1 MKRLSNIITIIIMLA
16 SSMHICAQQMIKMSD
31 GTKLYVEV
39 RGSGT
44 PCLYLHGGPGSGSE
58 WMQKLG
64 GDILE
69 KHFKVIYLD
78 QRGVGRSESPR
89 DSDYTL
95 SRQIKDFEEVRQALG
110 INSWLVLG
118 HSFGG
123 ILTMAYWEAH
133 KDKIDGLIFMNCTL
147 CMDASFRDSWLPKA
161 IGIIGNKANKT
172 ALDPNSKTIDRMMA
186 VFPFLNNANRWQ
198 IFTPQK
204 KYNDTVN
211 SATDYYKHNSD
222 GSKVIFMDEY
232 WRDFRPLTYIV
243 DKPVLFFYGKKDYAV
258 GPNFYKGV
266 HFPKMLLVGADCGHF
281 PFIEVPNKLNKAL
294 DDYTKMLSKQ
304 SH

>member
-1 MKRLSNIITIIIMLA
+1 MLLFSTLQLS
-16 SSMHICAQQMIKMSD
+16 AQQMIKMSD

-39 RGSGT
+39 HGKGT

-64 GDILE
+64 GNILE
-69 KHFKVIYLD
+69 KHFMVIYLD
-78 QRGVGRSESPR
+78 QRGVGRSESPH

-95 SRQIKDFEEVRQALG
+95 SRQVKDFDEVRQALG
-110 INSWLVLG
+110 IKSWLVLG

-123 ILTMAYWEAH
+123 ILTMAYWETY
-133 KDKIDGLIFMNCTL
+133 KNNIDGLIFMNCTL
-147 CMDASFRDSWLPKA
+147 SMDASFRESWLPKA
-161 IGIIGNKANKT
+161 IKIIGSKANKI

-186 VFPFLNNANRWQ
+186 IFPFLNNDNRWQ

-211 SATDYYKHNSD
+211 SATDYSKHNSD

-232 WRDFRPLTYIV
+232 WRDFRPLAKTV
-243 DKPVLFFYGKKDYAV
+243 NKPVLFFYGEKDYAI
-258 GPNFYKGV
+258 GPKFYKSV
-266 HFPKMLLVGADCGHF
+266 HFPNMLRVGADCGHF
-281 PFIEVPNKLNKAL
+281 PFIEAPKAL
-294 DDYTKMLSKQ
+294 DNALEKYAKMLK
-304 SH
+304 

>member
-1 MKRLSNIITIIIMLA
+1 MKILRKIVITMLLFSTLQLS
-16 SSMHICAQQMIKMSD
+16 AQQMIKMSD

-39 RGSGT
+39 HGKGT

-64 GDILE
+64 GNILE
-69 KHFKVIYLD
+69 KHFMVIYLD

-95 SRQIKDFEEVRQALG
+95 SRQVKDFDEVRQALG
-110 INSWLVLG
+110 IKSWLVLG

-123 ILTMAYWEAH
+123 ILTMAYWETY
-133 KDKIDGLIFMNCTL
+133 KNNIDGLIFMNCTL
-147 CMDASFRDSWLPKA
+147 SMDASFRESWLPKA
-161 IGIIGNKANKT
+161 IKIIGSKANRI
-172 ALDPNSKTIDRMMA
+172 ALDPNNKTVDRMMA
-186 VFPFLNNANRWQ
+186 IFPFLNNDNRWQ

-211 SATDYYKHNSD
+211 SATDYSKHNSD

-232 WRDFRPLTYIV
+232 WRDFRPLAKTV
-243 DKPVLFFYGKKDYAV
+243 NKPVLFFYGEKDYAI
-258 GPNFYKGV
+258 GPKFYKSV
-266 HFPKMLLVGADCGHF
+266 HFPNMLRVGADCGHF
-281 PFIEVPNKLNKAL
+281 PFIEAPKAL
-294 DDYTKMLSKQ
+294 DNALEKYAKMLK
-304 SH
+304 